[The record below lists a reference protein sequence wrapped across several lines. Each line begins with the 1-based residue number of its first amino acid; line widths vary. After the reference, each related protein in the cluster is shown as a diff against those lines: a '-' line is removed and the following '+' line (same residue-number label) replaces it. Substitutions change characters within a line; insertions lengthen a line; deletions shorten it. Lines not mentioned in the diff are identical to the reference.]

1 MGGKRLAL
9 SLFLNNGVESNEEDR
24 LTSLS
29 FVFSSFPFSV
39 SLSLSSPED
48 PGDIGTGIVDLLIV
62 GAVDSELIENMDNGE
77 ALCVRSMLD
86 PSI

>member
-1 MGGKRLAL
+1 MEMGGKRLAL
-9 SLFLNNGVESNEEDR
+9 SLFLSNGVESNEEDR

-29 FVFSSFPFSV
+29 FVLSSFPFSGSL

-62 GAVDSELIENMDNGE
+62 GAVDSELIENIDNGE
-77 ALCVRSMLD
+77 AL
-86 PSI
+86 